1 MASPRPLIRVQ
12 PSGSNTTVV
21 TKPSSIVVSSPMTS
35 KSIVRVNPEASV
47 ITMPIAVEVASA
59 SGASAS
65 SPLSSPARKD
75 SGLESGEASDASD
88 SHHAT
93 STTSS
98 NCDLYSKVPSY
109 LTTVNVMNSDSSS
122 INTEEDPKNY
132 DRLPAYVK
140 GVPRRIVIQ
149 TSNSASKAS
158 TPSSS
163 SDLTSCIRTRRNR
176 SSSSNSSGDHS
187 STETGSTKPEVNR
200 MATRSRTST
209 TSVVTSVVTPS
220 GAVRRRRQSSSSSSS
235 SSSELRSPRQKKR
248 RSWRKP
254 SNKYDQDLRSRS
266 PDQPPRE
273 VQRRKQRQVEERRV
287 VYVGRITEGTT
298 RADLRKR
305 FETFGAIEEISV
317 HFRDRGDNYGFV
329 TFRNKAD
336 AFNAIEQGNDDTSY
350 PKVDLCFGGRRT
362 FCKEKYSD
370 LDSRSLHT
378 GAKSHIVGSTSR
390 RTALDDGGG
399 GDVEENVNVSTND
412 FDTLLKKARAGIRN
426 TK

>member
-1 MASPRPLIRVQ
+1 MTS
-12 PSGSNTTVV
+12 SGS
-21 TKPSSIVVSSPMTS
+21 S
-35 KSIVRVNPEASV
+35 
-47 ITMPIAVEVASA
+47 
-59 SGASAS
+59 
-65 SPLSSPARKD
+65 
-75 SGLESGEASDASD
+75 
-88 SHHAT
+88 
-93 STTSS
+93 
-98 NCDLYSKVPSY
+98 CDLYSKVPSY

-336 AFNAIEQGNDDTSY
+336 AFAAIEQGNDDTSY

-378 GAKSHIVGSTSR
+378 SR
-390 RTALDDGGG
+390 RGTALADD
-399 GDVEENVNVSTND
+399 ND
-412 FDTLLKKARAGIRN
+412 D
-426 TK
+426 